1 MASGGVD
8 QVKYHCNYCIADCSG
23 LRVSCA
29 ECPDFD
35 ACLQCFASGAE
46 MGHHKRGHNY
56 RLIDNGT
63 FHLICEEW
71 TADEE
76 MLLLDGIEQHGL
88 GNWEDIADH
97 IGTKTDE
104 EAKSHFEE
112 VYLCKNIGKATL
124 PKTTSDI
131 PDHSLHDGCFSPTI
145 AKPPDPIDIPM
156 SEQQEVGYMMLR
168 DDFEREY
175 DNDAETNV
183 KSLVCS
189 RDDDEL
195 ETALKLSIADMY
207 WRVLKERSRWKKVAR
222 TYGLITSK
230 HKLIAS
236 RRKLSKEDREFKDK
250 IRVFAQFLPLEQW
263 EELLANR
270 IREKELRE
278 KILEHIRFR
287 SNGIKKL
294 TGVGEFEELSV
305 QREKKKEAKKRMQV
319 ISPPRT
325 TKTSGKVEETDEE
338 GNNTTAMTVSDKE
351 SSSVYSNFKEKMK
364 SNPCYNLLSDKEKQ
378 WCCCTQINCGVYFTL
393 KTYMLNQYAS
403 QRLNVPFKSK
413 PPPSLTPLLRNTLQE
428 FFMQC
433 GWMGD

>member
-1 MASGGVD
+1 MGKMATGPGEAA
-8 QVKYHCNYCIADCSG
+8 KYHCNYCIADCSL

-46 MGHHKRGHNY
+46 MGNHKRGHNY
-56 RLIDNGT
+56 RLTDNGT
-63 FHLICEEW
+63 FDLIVDSW
-71 TADEE
+71 SADEE
-76 MLLLDGIEQHGL
+76 MLLLDAIEQHGL

-97 IGTKTDE
+97 VGTKSDE
-104 EAKSHFEE
+104 EAKAHFEE

-124 PKTTSDI
+124 PKVVADI
-131 PDHSLHDGCFSPTI
+131 PDHSLQDGQFSPTI
-145 AKPPDPIDIPM
+145 AKPPEPLDIPL
-156 SEQQEVGYMMLR
+156 SEQQELGYMMLR

-175 DNDAETNV
+175 ENDAETHV
-183 KSLVCS
+183 KNLVCS

-222 TYGLITSK
+222 HYGLITSK

-236 RRKLSKEDREFKDK
+236 RRKLGKEDREFKDK
-250 IRVFAQFLPLEQW
+250 IRVFAQFVPVSQW
-263 EELLANR
+263 EELVSNR
-270 IREKELRE
+270 IREKELRD
-278 KILEHIRFR
+278 KIKENIRYR
-287 SNGIKKL
+287 RNGIKKISS
-294 TGVGEFEELSV
+294 VSEFEEARL

-325 TKTSGKVEETDEE
+325 TKTSGKKEQDDE
-338 GNNTTAMTVSDKE
+338 VSATPEKE
-351 SSSVYSNFKEKMK
+351 ISIVYSEFKERMK

-378 WCCCTQINCGVYFTL
+378 FCASTQMSCARYFTL
-393 KTYMLNQYAS
+393 KTYLINEYAS
-403 QRLNVPFKSK
+403 QRLNVPFKTK
-413 PPPSLTPLLRNTLQE
+413 PPAYLTPVVRSTLQD

-433 GWMGD
+433 GWIND